1 MKDTCVFCK
10 IARGEIPAKI
20 VYENS
25 KIIAFLDINPRNE
38 GHTLVIPK
46 AHYQSLLD
54 MPEEILS
61 ELLIVAKEL
70 CEKMKNK
77 LQAKGFNLVIN
88 IGKVAGQ
95 EVPHFHLHIIPRYP
109 DDGEVIKFGEIKQKN
124 LEEVYHKL
132 CE

>member
-10 IARGEIPAKI
+10 IARGEIPAKV

>member
-46 AHYQSLLD
+46 THYQSLLD

-95 EVPHFHLHIIPRYP
+95 EVPHFHLHIIPRDP

>member
-10 IARGEIPAKI
+10 IARGEIPAKV

-46 AHYQSLLD
+46 THYQSLLD

>member
-46 AHYQSLLD
+46 THYQSLLD

>member
-46 AHYQSLLD
+46 THYQSLLD

-61 ELLIVAKEL
+61 ELLIVAKKL